1 MPEIHREKTIT
12 ACNEE
17 HNSSHQ
23 DEWQS
28 SPRWSKEPLCRSC
41 GSSCNLHCA
50 TSVAVQVGS
59 APAPVRANLLLSQ
72 GFLFVQLPEDRSCHI
87 EHFYCPKS
95 ENCRTGNSYEDSWCS
110 LWHSHVIVRH
120 SGKYLLHHRV
130 QTHPLTV
137 QTKYTLYLSSDYSVR
152 ISFLSYKFL
161 LLPVLI
167 HLCLNL
173 FHPDICYLLVQLL
186 WILGL

>member
-17 HNSSHQ
+17 HNSFHQ

-72 GFLFVQLPEDRSCHI
+72 GVLFVQLPEDRSCHI

-137 QTKYTLYLSSDYSVR
+137 QTKYTLYQMH
-152 ISFLSYKFL
+152 FL
-161 LLPVLI
+161 LTIQSEYPFYPTNFSSSLS
-167 HLCLNL
+167 
-173 FHPDICYLLVQLL
+173 
-186 WILGL
+186 